1 MWLDRSSRLSL
12 YISWALNTVQ
22 LNLWTDKCCLQSSWS
37 LRSILERAWSSEAAV
52 EEQKWS
58 ERWARRCRSTLRHRA
73 VRVVLRGR
81 DRWERIYSDR
91 IPRLSAEQQNQ
102 LPFCWW
108 RLRQHIFSWPD
119 NQFCFSNLEI
129 YSWCRVECTR
139 ASLRNLLKWEKTHPL
154 VRYNKSATSRF
165 KPGIRSFDVIDAL
178 GLSLFCCAH
187 VRDAKLF

>member
-22 LNLWTDKCCLQSSWS
+22 LNFWTDKCSLQPSWS

-58 ERWARRCRSTLRHRA
+58 ERWACRCRSTLRHRA

-91 IPRLSAEQQNQ
+91 IPHLSAEQQNQ
-102 LPFCWW
+102 PPFCWW
-108 RLRQHIFSWPD
+108 RLRQHIF
-119 NQFCFSNLEI
+119 F
-129 YSWCRVECTR
+129 VTR
-139 ASLRNLLKWEKTHPL
+139 WSVLFFESRDIFLVPCGMHACISVKPKWEKTHPL

-165 KPGIRSFDVIDAL
+165 KPGVRSFDVIDAL
-178 GLSLFCCAH
+178 GLSLFYCVH